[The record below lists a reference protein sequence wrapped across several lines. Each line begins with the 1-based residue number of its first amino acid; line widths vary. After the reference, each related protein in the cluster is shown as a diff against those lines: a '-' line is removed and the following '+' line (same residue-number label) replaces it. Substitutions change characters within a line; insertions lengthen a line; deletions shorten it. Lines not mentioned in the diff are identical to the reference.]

1 MRECVARSNLAAHD
15 NEYAFKPAQYGV
27 DLREDEQSV
36 LRAKIRRTHIMR
48 KFRKTMLAA
57 VVAAAAVSAVMSGC
71 SKSKDAETTAAAESS
86 SEAET
91 ESETLSADA
100 QAIADIAPVKPE
112 SMGTV
117 KLADIKSLEINA
129 PIAEEVSD
137 DAVNDMISYYLSMG
151 GETKEVDSAA
161 VLGDTVNIDY
171 VGKMDGKEFDGG
183 SAEGY
188 DLSLGSGTFIEGF
201 EDGLVGHKAGD
212 SVTLNLT
219 FPEDYS
225 NEELAGKPV
234 VFEVKVNSVSQ
245 ALTYEDLT
253 DELASTY
260 SGGEY
265 TTAEAYRTAMRD
277 YLEKSSAAYAKNEL
291 ITNAVNAA
299 VKASDVEVTDA
310 AIGWAIDV
318 YIQNADL
325 MFKNYSASYGL
336 SDMNGLAEYLSS
348 MGQTYEEYRT
358 SLEADAKTLAEQTAV
373 VDEIAK
379 EQGLEY
385 NEDTFN
391 QYLADFGYEEQ
402 AEQVKA
408 NNTEAALQQTVVQYL
423 VGKYISETAK
433 VNYVSEDEYNK
444 IVAAE
449 YESIEAEESSAAN
462 ETSAADAAETTAK

>member
-1 MRECVARSNLAAHD
+1 
-15 NEYAFKPAQYGV
+15 
-27 DLREDEQSV
+27 
-36 LRAKIRRTHIMR
+36 MR
-48 KFRKTMLAA
+48 KFKKTMLAA

-86 SEAET
+86 SEAASESET
-91 ESETLSADA
+91 ETLSADA
-100 QAIADIAPVKPE
+100 QAIADLAPVKPE
-112 SMGTV
+112 SLGTV

-129 PIAEEVSD
+129 PTAEEVTD
-137 DAVNDMISYYLSMG
+137 DEVNEMIGYYLSMG
-151 GETKEVDSAA
+151 GETKVVDQAA

-225 NEELAGKPV
+225 NEELAGKAV

-253 DELASTY
+253 DELANTY

-265 TTAEAYRTAMRD
+265 TTAEAYRTAMRE

-299 VKASDVEVTDA
+299 VEASDVEVTDA

-336 SDMNGLAEYLSS
+336 SGMNGLAEYLSS
-348 MGQTYEEYRT
+348 MGQSYEEYRT
-358 SLEADAKTLAEQTAV
+358 SLETDAKTLAEQTAV
-373 VDEIAK
+373 VDAIAK

-385 NEDTFN
+385 SDDTFN
-391 QYLADFGYEEQ
+391 QYLKDFGYEEQ
-402 AEQVKA
+402 ADQVKA
-408 NNTEAALQQTVVQYL
+408 NNTEAALKQTVVQYL

-433 VNYVSEDEYNK
+433 VNYLSEEEYNK
-444 IVAAE
+444 IVAAQ
-449 YESIEAEESSAAN
+449 YESSAAEESSAAD
-462 ETSAADAAETTAK
+462 ETAAAESIAETTTAETTAAETTAAETETTK